1 MGSDEFFVTGIS
13 NNTTA
18 SAGATTTSPEV
29 ELASFF
35 SGISLDVTPQISED
49 GDVIL
54 HIHPIV
60 SEVTDQ
66 QKEITIG
73 DYSISVPLA
82 LRDIRESDS
91 IVRARSGQVIVL
103 GGLMQESRSD
113 YKAKRPIL
121 GDIPG
126 LNALF
131 RSKSRGTRKTELVI
145 LLRPI
150 VVGDDTWQQE
160 VNRYHRRS
168 DSMQLP
174 LKTR

>member
-1 MGSDEFFVTGIS
+1 INWNVIEGQLQYSNNVTSHASPVEITGSSPDGPEVFSSIFKIIDIRDFLSLLETQGSVQVLSSPRVSTVNNQKAVIRVGSDEFFVTGIS

-66 QKEITIG
+66 QKVITIG

-82 LRDIRESDS
+82 LR
-91 IVRARSGQVIVL
+91 
-103 GGLMQESRSD
+103 
-113 YKAKRPIL
+113 
-121 GDIPG
+121 
-126 LNALF
+126 
-131 RSKSRGTRKTELVI
+131 
-145 LLRPI
+145 
-150 VVGDDTWQQE
+150 
-160 VNRYHRRS
+160 
-168 DSMQLP
+168 
-174 LKTR
+174 